1 MTADRF
7 ADLPT
12 ALFQLTSALL
22 LTVLAWATLV
32 ALLASWR
39 PTKRIAVALTPRL
52 IRAAV
57 FTTVSGTLVISPA
70 RAASDLDGLPFPDR
84 SVTATPTRPASP
96 STPASPTTPTA
107 SSDDHI
113 VQAGESLWRIA
124 AETLPPSATAAQV
137 ATASASWY
145 DANRA
150 SIGPDPDLIHPG
162 QRLTAPDAE
171 ATR

>member
-1 MTADRF
+1 MAADRV

-12 ALFQLTSALL
+12 ALLQLTSALL
-22 LTVLAWATLV
+22 AAALAWTALV

-39 PTKRIAVALTPRL
+39 PTKRIALVLTPRL

-70 RAASDLDGLPFPDR
+70 QAASDLDGLPFPDR
-84 SVTATPTRPASP
+84 SVTATPAGPASP
-96 STPASPTTPTA
+96 AVPASPATPTA
-107 SSDDHI
+107 SSDHHV
-113 VQAGESLWRIA
+113 VQAGESLWSIA
-124 AETLPPSATAAQV
+124 AYTLPSDAKPAQV
-137 ATASASWY
+137 AGTAAAWY

-150 SIGPDPDLIHPG
+150 TIGLDPDLIHPG
-162 QRLTAPDAE
+162 QQLTAPDAE